1 MAGSLLGKAE
11 TLFRTLSGNQQADF
25 WLTKRVEAYAWF
37 ALVGV
42 VANGRGADDKGVPY
56 EHTVFEIG
64 TGCTQVIKDGE
75 GGYLYC
81 FANDAWQMYADNHG
95 AVALTIERIA

>member
-1 MAGSLLGKAE
+1 MA
-11 TLFRTLSGNQQADF
+11 
-25 WLTKRVEAYAWF
+25 
-37 ALVGV
+37 
-42 VANGRGADDKGVPY
+42 
-56 EHTVFEIG
+56 
-64 TGCTQVIKDGE
+64 GCTQVIEDGE